1 MFAFLSPS
9 SLLKSSLLAL
19 ALILTGCNN
28 DTGSS
33 VLPGGGHDHDHSDIT
48 SKVIG
53 TPLRVTQIAGHPDV
67 SQFAAFATGNK
78 VMYLVSPERNLYEP
92 FDWSD
97 GSNATRSQHSFDAHG
112 EHFLVLDTTGKLH
125 ILETG
130 ETSADWSYKAGID
143 VVTAA
148 SITAGAKITV
158 SQAEGKAFITDPDP
172 AYPADT
178 SKIQV
183 VDLEA
188 GTLLAAIDLDF
199 AVSKAGI
206 AWTGIAA
213 EHDHDHGAGSGH
225 GDHPGR
231 LIIASNSA
239 NSHAYVYDLETAA
252 LLTDNFPLD
261 YEPSALYASPGHRY
275 AVIPQQPATAGHQ
288 VQFLDSGIHG
298 HDDHVHEDTPTLLGY
313 KLYGSTPAHYRSVDG
328 QAAMFFD
335 SGSGPRFVLFSD
347 ASLAAGGVIASENIL
362 AAHHGIAE
370 PRGEVVLASKP
381 DRSGILLY
389 HLHDD
394 HFHEE
399 GSVEETCTG
408 LHGGGSNAGWSAFGC
423 QEGVL
428 LVGLATD
435 DDHSGHS
442 H

>member
-19 ALILTGCNN
+19 VLVLAGCNN

-33 VLPGGGHDHDHSDIT
+33 VLPGGGHDHEHSEIT
-48 SKVIG
+48 SKVVG

-67 SQFAAFATGNK
+67 AQFAAFATGNK
-78 VMYLVSPERNLYEP
+78 VMYLVSPERNLYEI

-97 GSNATRSQHSFDAHG
+97 GSNATRSQHIFDAHG
-112 EHFLVLDTTGKLH
+112 EHFLVLDTDGKLH

-130 ETSADWSYKAGID
+130 DSSAEWSYKAGIQA
-143 VVTAA
+143 VTAA

-172 AYPADT
+172 AYAANT

-199 AVSKAGI
+199 VVSKAGI

-213 EHDHDHGAGSGH
+213 EHDHDHGAGGGH
-225 GDHPGR
+225 DDHPGR
-231 LIIASNSA
+231 LIIASNGA
-239 NSHAYVYDLETAA
+239 HSHAYVYDLESAA
-252 LLTDNFPLD
+252 VLADDFHLD

-275 AVIPQQPATAGHQ
+275 AVIAQQPATASHQ
-288 VQFLDSGIHG
+288 VQFLDSGIHV
-298 HDDHVHEDTPTLLGY
+298 HDDHVDADAPALLSF
-313 KLYGSTPAHYRSVDG
+313 KLYGTTPAHYRSVDG
-328 QAAMFFD
+328 VAALFFD
-335 SGSGPRFVLFSD
+335 GGSGPRFVLFSD
-347 ASLAAGGVIASENIL
+347 ASLAAGNVIASENIM

-370 PRGEVVLASKP
+370 PRGEVVLASKA

-399 GSVEETCTG
+399 GSVEQTCTG

-428 LVGLATD
+428 LVGLTD
-435 DDHSGHS
+435 DDSGHS